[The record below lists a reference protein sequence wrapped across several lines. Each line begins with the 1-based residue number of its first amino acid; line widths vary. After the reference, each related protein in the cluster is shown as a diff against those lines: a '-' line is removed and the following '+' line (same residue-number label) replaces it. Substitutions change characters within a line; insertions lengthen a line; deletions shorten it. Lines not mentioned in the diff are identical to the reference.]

1 MNENELT
8 QFMEEYISYWQKIQ
22 IFFLLKT
29 ALSLVIE
36 TVLLLDRLLYLH
48 EKVRTTLKDKTF
60 IKRKYCLIMTI

>member
-1 MNENELT
+1 MNEDELT
-8 QFMEEYISYWQKIQ
+8 QFMEEYMSYWQKIQ

-48 EKVRTTLKDKTF
+48 EKVRTIKDKTF
-60 IKRKYCLIMTI
+60 IKRKYFPIITM